1 MSHRLRIGSRIGSA
15 DPFWVQVREAVY
27 QKAQQLAI
35 DLVPIDIGH
44 SSRFSNE
51 EHAELVDELLAQ
63 DLDALIST
71 YLPDDLTYRILDF
84 GLPVIHLTESDVCHP
99 LFAAPL
105 GFLDIA
111 HTVGTYLAERLQG
124 HGHVLVIGGLLADH
138 GEDGRS
144 RLAGVQDALAAFP
157 DIRITHIPSVWRYER
172 ALDSISAAMQQ
183 LDAPIDAIFG
193 LSDSL
198 ALAGRDSGRA
208 LGLLPERALI
218 VGINGDPSAL
228 AAIADGSMAATI
240 ETSAADFAA
249 QALGL
254 ASQAARGQPL
264 PNHFGYQPRLV
275 TSANVDAVAM
285 QKLTEIANLPN
296 RLVGVNHQQDQRQLT
311 QLRASLEISRRIG
324 SILDRQQLLSEIADI
339 IRTSYGYDRVQLFQW
354 HEQEQMLTL
363 DQSGYDLGIRARI
376 PATDPGV
383 LAEALR
389 RNAPIFIA
397 DTRHSHRFPSDPS
410 WPETQSRVILPIRL
424 GDRLR
429 GLLDL
434 HSHAATQR
442 TRQELVG
449 LQSLAD
455 QLGLAMHNAELY
467 SAAIQARAVA
477 EKADQ
482 LKTRLLATVSH
493 ELRAPLNLI
502 IGYSEAGLSAAKS
515 SNAEISAT
523 LLHDLYRIHQ
533 SGTHLTR
540 LIADLLDLSRAEIGE
555 LDLAPEPIAP
565 RPFLEEVF
573 RSIAE
578 SGVARNGLAW
588 CLNLPSRLPMLE
600 ADPVRLRQ
608 ILLNLLSNAR
618 TFTTSGQITLG
629 AEVLL
634 PHLHIWVEDTGRGI
648 PIAMQEHI
656 FEPFVTGARGGDQA
670 EGIGLGLCITRQ
682 LVQLHRGSIS
692 LESQP
697 GQGST
702 FHIYLPLPSL
712 GGQLATPPPSA
723 QPVLLLISARD
734 QPPPSILDLSDRQ
747 RLAIWRLRAEDDL
760 NSVMALIRP
769 AALAWDMTDAG
780 ANDWTLIQKLRSHP
794 QWCQLPFILYNQN
807 HDSTTDSSSGLT
819 NFLLKPWSGNTLS
832 DAINALRPTEHS
844 GAILVVDDDPQ
855 ARDMYQRLVAAEL
868 PDYTV
873 HTADGGAAAL
883 AFLSHTVP
891 SLVILDL
898 LMPDVDGFAVLA
910 QMRSDRRTRQ
920 IPVLVISG
928 QMLSLKDVE
937 RLDHALVTFHSKG
950 VLSEQETTA
959 RVQQSLAEQGALS
972 QSTSTLVRR
981 AVAYMQQHFA
991 HEISRQQIASAVGIS
1006 QNYLSRIFQHE
1017 LGMTPWDYL
1026 SRYRIKQAQ
1035 DLLRDTEDS
1044 ITEVAAQVGFED
1056 PAYFSRVFRKQIG
1069 HSPQRYRERLDS

>member
-27 QKAQQLAI
+27 QKAQQLTI
-35 DLVPIDIGH
+35 DLVPIEIGYAA
-44 SSRFSNE
+44 RFSRE

-105 GFLDIA
+105 GFFDIA

-144 RLAGVQDALAAFP
+144 RLAGVQDALTAFP
-157 DIRITHIPSVWRYER
+157 AIRITHIPSVWRYER

-275 TSANVDAVAM
+275 TNANVDAVAM

-339 IRTSYGYDRVQLFQW
+339 IRTSYGYDRVQVFQW

-397 DTRHSHRFPSDPS
+397 DTRHSHRFPPDPS

-493 ELRAPLNLI
+493 ELRAPINLI

-588 CLNLPSRLPMLE
+588 YLNLPSRLPMLE

-618 TFTTSGQITLG
+618 TFTTSGQVTLG

-760 NSVMALIRP
+760 NSLMVLIRP

-832 DAINALRPTEHS
+832 DAINALRPTEHR

-898 LMPDVDGFAVLA
+898 LMPEVDGFSVLA

-959 RVQQSLAEQGALS
+959 RVQQSLADHGARS

-1017 LGMTPWDYL
+1017 LGITPWDYL

-1044 ITEVAAQVGFED
+1044 ITEVAVQVGFED

-1069 HSPQRYRERLDS
+1069 HSPQRYRERLDA

>member
-1 MSHRLRIGSRIGSA
+1 
-15 DPFWVQVREAVY
+15 VQVREAVH
-27 QKAQQLAI
+27 QKAQQFAI
-35 DLVPIDIGH
+35 DLVPIDIGP
-44 SSRFSNE
+44 SSRFSKE
-51 EHAELVDELLAQ
+51 QHTELVDELLAQ
-63 DLDALIST
+63 DLDALVSS
-71 YLPDDLTYRILDF
+71 YLPDDLAYRILDF
-84 GLPVIHLTESDVCHP
+84 GLPVIHLTESDVHHP
-99 LFAAPL
+99 LFVSPR
-105 GFLDIA
+105 GFFDIA
-111 HTVGTYLAERLQG
+111 HTIGTYLAERLQG
-124 HGHVLVIGGLLADH
+124 RGHVLVIGGLLADH

-157 DIRITHIPSVWRYER
+157 GIRITHIPSAWRYER
-172 ALDSISAAMQQ
+172 ALDSITAAMQQ
-183 LDAPIDAIFG
+183 LDTPVDAIFG

-198 ALAGRDSGRA
+198 ALAGRDAGRA
-208 LGLLPERALI
+208 LGLLAASALI

-240 ETSAADFAA
+240 ETSAADFAM
-249 QALGL
+249 QALEL

-264 PNHFGYQPRLV
+264 PDHFGYQPRLV

-285 QKLTEIANLPN
+285 QKLTEIATLPN
-296 RLVGVNHQQDQRQLT
+296 RLVGVNHQQDRHQLT
-311 QLRASLEISRRIG
+311 QLGASLEISRRIG
-324 SILDRQQLLSEIADI
+324 SILDRQQLLSEIANI
-339 IRTSYGYDRVQLFQW
+339 IRTSYGYDRVQVFQW
-354 HEQEQMLTL
+354 HEQEQVLIL
-363 DQSGYDLGIRARI
+363 DQASYELESRTRI
-376 PATDPGV
+376 PASDPGV

-397 DTRHSHRFPSDPS
+397 DTRHSHRFPPDPS
-410 WPETQSRVILPIRL
+410 WPDTLSRVILPIRL

-442 TRQELVG
+442 TRQELFG

-477 EKADQ
+477 EKADR
-482 LKTRLLATVSH
+482 LKTRLLASVSH
-493 ELRAPLNLI
+493 ELRTPLNLI
-502 IGYSEAGLSAAKS
+502 IGYSEAGLSAAR
-515 SNAEISAT
+515 NPDATIPAE

-578 SGVARNGLAW
+578 SGAARNGVEW
-588 CLNLPSRLPMLE
+588 GLNLPGRLPMLE
-600 ADPVRLRQ
+600 ADPLRLRQ
-608 ILLNLLSNAR
+608 ILLNLLNNAR
-618 TFTTSGQITLG
+618 TFTDSGRITLG

-634 PHLHIWVEDTGRGI
+634 PHLHIWVKDTGRGI
-648 PIAMQEHI
+648 PIAMQERI
-656 FEPFVTGARGGDQA
+656 FEPFVTSAHGDQA
-670 EGIGLGLCITRQ
+670 GGVGLGLSITRQ

-712 GGQLATPPPSA
+712 RGQLATPPPSA
-723 QPVLLLISARD
+723 RPALLLISARD
-734 QPPPSILDLSDRQ
+734 QPPPSILELSERQ
-747 RLAIWRLRAEDDL
+747 RLAIWRLRADDDL
-760 NSVMALIRP
+760 NSLMALIRP
-769 AALAWDMTDAG
+769 AALAWDMTDTG
-780 ANDWTLIQKLRSHP
+780 AEDWRQIQKLRSHP
-794 QWCQLPFILYNQN
+794 QWCQLPFILYSQ
-807 HDSTTDSSSGLT
+807 DQEAASESSSGLT
-819 NFLLKPWSGNTLS
+819 NFLLKPWSGSTLN
-832 DAINALRPTEHS
+832 DAINALRPAEH
-844 GAILVVDDDPQ
+844 GGTILVVDDDPQ
-855 ARDMYQRLVAAEL
+855 ARDMYQRLVTAEL
-868 PDYTV
+868 PDYMV
-873 HTADGGAAAL
+873 HTVDGGNAAL
-883 AFLSHTVP
+883 AFLAHTVP

-898 LMPDVDGFAVLA
+898 LMPDVDGFTVLA

-928 QMLSLKDVE
+928 QMLSHKDVE
-937 RLDHALVTFHSKG
+937 RLDHAMVTFHSKG

-959 RVQQSLAEQGALS
+959 RMQQALADHGGHS
-972 QSTSTLVRR
+972 QNTSTLVRR
-981 AVAYMQQHFA
+981 AVAYIQQHFA
-991 HEISRQQIASAVGIS
+991 QDLTRQQIASVVGIS

-1017 LGMTPWDYL
+1017 LGISPWEYL

-1069 HSPQRYRERLDS
+1069 RSPQRYRERIG

>member
-1 MSHRLRIGSRIGSA
+1 VSHRLRIGSRIGSA

-27 QKAQQLAI
+27 HKAQQLVI

-44 SSRFSNE
+44 SSRFSKE

-71 YLPDDLTYRILDF
+71 YLPDDLAYRILDF
-84 GLPVIHLTESDVCHP
+84 GLPVIHLTEADVRHP
-99 LFAAPL
+99 LFVAPL
-105 GFLDIA
+105 GFFDIA
-111 HTVGTYLAERLQG
+111 HTVGAYLAERLQG
-124 HGHVLVIGGLLADH
+124 RGHVLVIGGLLADH

-144 RLAGVQDALAAFP
+144 RLAGVYDSLAAFP
-157 DIRITHIPSVWRYER
+157 DIRITHIPSAWRYER
-172 ALDSISAAMQQ
+172 ALDSITSAMQQ
-183 LDAPIDAIFG
+183 LNAPIDAIFG

-198 ALAGRDSGRA
+198 ALAGRDAGRA

-249 QALGL
+249 QALEL
-254 ASQAARGQPL
+254 ASQAARGQRL
-264 PNHFGYQPRLV
+264 PDHFGYQPRLV
-275 TSANVDAVAM
+275 TIANVDAVAM

-339 IRTSYGYDRVQLFQW
+339 IRTSYGYDRVQVFQW
-354 HEQEQMLTL
+354 HEQEQILTL
-363 DQSGYDLGIRARI
+363 DQAGYELGIRTRI
-376 PATDPGV
+376 PADDPGV

-397 DTRHSHRFPSDPS
+397 DTRHSHRFPPDLS
-410 WPETQSRVILPIRL
+410 WPDTQSRVILPIRL

-455 QLGLAMHNAELY
+455 QLGLAMHNASLY
-467 SAAIQARAVA
+467 SEAIQARAVA

-502 IGYSEAGLSAAKS
+502 IGYSEAGLGVANSNSAT
-515 SNAEISAT
+515 IPAT

-533 SGTHLTR
+533 SGTHLTH

-573 RSIAE
+573 GSIAE
-578 SGVARNGLAW
+578 SGAARNGVEWRLSM
-588 CLNLPSRLPMLE
+588 PSRLPMLE

-618 TFTTSGQITLG
+618 TFTTTGQITLG

-634 PHLHIWVEDTGRGI
+634 PHLHIWVADTGRGI
-648 PIAMQEHI
+648 PIAMQERI
-656 FEPFVTGARGGDQA
+656 FEPFVTGARGGDHDQ
-670 EGIGLGLCITRQ
+670 GIGLGLCITRQ

-712 GGQLATPPPSA
+712 RGQLATPPPSA
-723 QPVLLLISARD
+723 QPVLLLISAHD
-734 QPPPSILDLSDRQ
+734 QPPASILDLSERQ
-747 RLAIWRLRAEDDL
+747 RLAIWRLHAGDDL
-760 NSVMALIRP
+760 NGLMALIRP

-780 ANDWTLIQKLRSHP
+780 AKDWSLIQKLRSHP
-794 QWCQLPFILYNQN
+794 QWCQLPFILYNQD
-807 HDSTTDSSSGLT
+807 HDTAESSSGLT
-819 NFLLKPWSGNTLS
+819 NFLLKPWSGSTLS
-832 DAINALRPTEHS
+832 DAINALRPAAHS
-844 GAILVVDDDPQ
+844 GTILVVDDDPQ
-855 ARDMYQRLVAAEL
+855 AREMYQRLIAAEL

-873 HTADGGAAAL
+873 HTANGGAAAL
-883 AFLSHTVP
+883 AFLALTVP

-898 LMPDVDGFAVLA
+898 LMPEVDGFTVLA
-910 QMRSDRRTRQ
+910 QMRTNRRTRQ

-950 VLSEQETTA
+950 VLSDPETTA
-959 RVQQSLAEQGALS
+959 RVQQALADHGALS
-972 QSTSTLVRR
+972 QNTSTLVRR
-981 AVAYMQQHFA
+981 AVAYIQQHFA
-991 HEISRQQIASAVGIS
+991 QDLSRQQIAGAIGIS

-1017 LGMTPWDYL
+1017 LGISPWEYL

-1035 DLLRDTEDS
+1035 DLLRNTEDS
-1044 ITEVAAQVGFED
+1044 ITDVAAQVGFED

-1069 HSPQRYRERLDS
+1069 DSPQHYREHIS

>member
-15 DPFWVQVREAVY
+15 DPFWVQVRDAVY
-27 QKAQQLAI
+27 QKAQQLAV

-44 SSRFSNE
+44 SSRFSQA
-51 EHAELVDELLAQ
+51 EHTELVDELLAQ

-71 YLPDDLTYRILDF
+71 YLPDDLAYRILDF
-84 GLPVIHLTESDVCHP
+84 GLPVIHLTETNVRHP
-99 LFAAPL
+99 LFVAPL
-105 GFLDIA
+105 GFFDIA
-111 HTVGTYLAERLQG
+111 HMIGTYLAERLHG
-124 HGHVLVIGGLLADH
+124 RGHVLVIGGLLADH

-144 RLAGVQDALAAFP
+144 RLAGVYETLAAFP
-157 DIRITHIPSVWRYER
+157 DIRITHIPSAWRYER
-172 ALDSISAAMQQ
+172 ALDSISTAMQQ

-198 ALAGRDSGRA
+198 ALAGRDTGHA

-228 AAIADGSMAATI
+228 AAIANGSMDATI

-249 QALGL
+249 QALDL
-254 ASQAARGQPL
+254 AGQAAHGQPL
-264 PNHFGYQPRLV
+264 PNHFGYKPRLV
-275 TSANVDAVAM
+275 TIANVDAVAM

-296 RLVGVNHQQDQRQLT
+296 RLVGVNHQQDQSQLT

-324 SILDRQQLLSEIADI
+324 SILDRQQLLGEIANI
-339 IRTSYGYDRVQLFQW
+339 IRTSYGYDRVQVFQW

-363 DQSGYDLGIRARI
+363 DQAGYDLTSRARI
-376 PATDPGV
+376 PAGDPGV

-397 DTRHSHRFPSDPS
+397 DTRHSHRFPPDPS
-410 WPETQSRVILPIRL
+410 WPDTRSRVILPIRL

-467 SAAIQARAVA
+467 SAAIEARAVA

-502 IGYSEAGLSAAKS
+502 IGYSEAGLNAANS
-515 SNAEISAT
+515 YHAEIPAA
-523 LLHDLYRIHQ
+523 LVHDLYRIHQ

-555 LDLAPEPIAP
+555 LDLALEPIAP

-578 SGVARNGLAW
+578 SSAARNGVEW
-588 CLNLPSRLPMLE
+588 HLNLPSRLPMLE

-608 ILLNLLSNAR
+608 ILFNLLSNAHR
-618 TFTTSGQITLG
+618 YTTSGQITMG

-648 PIAMQEHI
+648 PIAMQEHV
-656 FEPFVTGARGGDQA
+656 FEPFVTGARGADQA

-697 GQGST
+697 GQGSA
-702 FHIYLPLPSL
+702 FHVYLPLPSL
-712 GGQLATPPPSA
+712 RGQLATPSLSA
-723 QPVLLLISARD
+723 QPVLLLISAHD
-734 QPPPSILDLSDRQ
+734 QPPPNILELSERQ
-747 RLAIWRLRAEDDL
+747 RLAIWRLHADDDL
-760 NSVMALIRP
+760 NSLMALTRP
-769 AALAWDMTDAG
+769 AALAWDMTDAS
-780 ANDWTLIQKLRSHP
+780 AKDWTLIQKLRSHP
-794 QWCQLPFILYNQN
+794 QWCQLPFILYNQE
-807 HDSTTDSSSGLT
+807 HDATAESSSGLT
-819 NFLLKPWSGNTLS
+819 NFLLKPWSGSTLS
-832 DAINALRPTEHS
+832 EAINALRPADHS
-844 GAILVVDDDPQ
+844 GTILVVDDDPQ
-855 ARDMYQRLVAAEL
+855 ARDMYQRLLAAEL
-868 PDYTV
+868 PDYMV

-883 AFLSHTVP
+883 TFLSHTAP

-898 LMPDVDGFAVLA
+898 LMPDVDGFTVLA

-928 QMLSLKDVE
+928 QMLSLNDVE
-937 RLDHALVTFHSKG
+937 RLDHAMVTFHSKG
-950 VLSEQETTA
+950 VLSEPETSA
-959 RVQQSLAEQGALS
+959 RVQQALAEHGALS
-972 QSTSTLVRR
+972 QNTSTLVRR
-981 AVAYMQQHFA
+981 AVAYMQQRFA
-991 HEISRQQIASAVGIS
+991 HDLSRQQIANAVGIS

-1017 LGMTPWDYL
+1017 LGISPWEYL

-1044 ITEVAAQVGFED
+1044 ITDVAAQVGFED

-1069 HSPQRYRERLDS
+1069 HSPQRYRERLDA

>member
-1 MSHRLRIGSRIGSA
+1 LVSHRLRIGSRIGSA

-44 SSRFSNE
+44 AARFSKE

-71 YLPDDLTYRILDF
+71 YLPGDLAYRILDF
-84 GLPVIHLTESDVCHP
+84 GLPVIHLTETDVRHP

-105 GFLDIA
+105 GFFDIA
-111 HTVGTYLAERLQG
+111 HTVGAYLAERLQG

-144 RLAGVQDALAAFP
+144 RLAGVYDSLAAFP
-157 DIRITHIPSVWRYER
+157 DIRITHIPSAWRYER
-172 ALDSISAAMQQ
+172 ALDSISAAMRQ
-183 LDAPIDAIFG
+183 LDTPIDAIFG

-198 ALAGRDSGRA
+198 ALAGRDTGRA

-249 QALGL
+249 QALDL
-254 ASQAARGQPL
+254 AGRAARGQPL
-264 PNHFGYQPRLV
+264 PDHFGYQPRLV

-339 IRTSYGYDRVQLFQW
+339 IRTSYGYDRVQVFQW
-354 HEQEQMLTL
+354 HEQEHILTL
-363 DQSGYDLGIRARI
+363 DQAGYDLASRACIRDD
-376 PATDPGV
+376 DPGV

-397 DTRHSHRFPSDPS
+397 DTRHSHRFPPDPS
-410 WPETQSRVILPIRL
+410 WPDTLSRVILPIRL

-429 GLLDL
+429 GMLDL
-434 HSHAATQR
+434 HSHTATQR

-502 IGYSEAGLSAAKS
+502 IGYSEAGLSAAN
-515 SNAEISAT
+515 SNSAAIPAT
-523 LLHDLYRIHQ
+523 LLHDLYRIYQ

-555 LDLAPEPIAP
+555 LDLVPEPIAP

-578 SGVARNGLAW
+578 SGAARDGVEW
-588 CLNLPSRLPMLE
+588 RLNLPSRLPMLE

-634 PHLHIWVEDTGRGI
+634 PHLHIWVADTGCGI
-648 PIAMQEHI
+648 PIAMQERI
-656 FEPFVTGARGGDQA
+656 FEPFVTDTRGGDQA

-697 GQGST
+697 GQGSA
-702 FHIYLPLPSL
+702 FHMYLPLPSL
-712 GGQLATPPPSA
+712 RGQLATPPPSA
-723 QPVLLLISARD
+723 QPVLLLISAHD
-734 QPPPSILDLSDRQ
+734 QPPTSIRDLSERQ
-747 RLAIWRLRAEDDL
+747 QLAIWHLRTGDDL
-760 NSVMALIRP
+760 NGLMALIRP
-769 AALAWDMTDAG
+769 AALAWDMTDASP
-780 ANDWTLIQKLRSHP
+780 NDWTLIQKLRSHA
-794 QWCQLPFILYNQN
+794 QWCQLPFILYNQD
-807 HDSTTDSSSGLT
+807 HDTAEASSGLT
-819 NFLLKPWSGNTLS
+819 NFLLKPWSGSTLS
-832 DAINALRPTEHS
+832 DAINALRPAEHS

-883 AFLSHTVP
+883 AFLAHTAP

-910 QMRSDRRTRQ
+910 QMRADRRTRQ

-928 QMLSLKDVE
+928 QILSLKDVE

-950 VLSEQETTA
+950 VLSEPETSA
-959 RVQQSLAEQGALS
+959 RVQQALAEHGTPS
-972 QSTSTLVRR
+972 QNTSTLVRR

-991 HEISRQQIASAVGIS
+991 HDLSRQQIANAIGIS

-1017 LGMTPWDYL
+1017 LGISPWEYL

-1035 DLLRDTEDS
+1035 DLLRDTEHS
-1044 ITEVAAQVGFED
+1044 ITDVAAQVGFDD

-1069 HSPQRYRERLDS
+1069 HSPQRYREQLL

>member
-1 MSHRLRIGSRIGSA
+1 
-15 DPFWVQVREAVY
+15 VREAVY

-44 SSRFSNE
+44 SSRFSKE

-71 YLPDDLTYRILDF
+71 YLPDDLAYRILDF
-84 GLPVIHLTESDVCHP
+84 GLPVVHLTETAVRHP
-99 LFAAPL
+99 LFVAPL
-105 GFLDIA
+105 GFFDIS
-111 HTVGTYLAERLQG
+111 HTIGTYLAERLQG
-124 HGHVLVIGGLLADH
+124 RGHVLVIGGLLADH

-144 RLAGVQDALAAFP
+144 RLAGVRDTLSAFP
-157 DIRITHIPSVWRYER
+157 DIRVTHIPSAWRYER
-172 ALDSISAAMQQ
+172 AYDSIAAAMRQ

-198 ALAGRDSGRA
+198 ALAGRDAARA

-228 AAIADGSMAATI
+228 AAIADGSMAATM

-249 QALGL
+249 QALDL
-254 ASQAARGQPL
+254 ASSAACGQPL
-264 PNHFGYQPRLV
+264 PAHFGYQPRLV
-275 TSANVDAVAM
+275 TIANVDAVAM
-285 QKLTEIANLPN
+285 QRLTEIANLPN

-339 IRTSYGYDRVQLFQW
+339 IRASYGYDRVQIFHW
-354 HEQEQMLTL
+354 HEQEQVLAL
-363 DQSGYDLGIRARI
+363 DLAGRDSEGRARI
-376 PATDPGV
+376 PASAPGV

-397 DTRHSHRFPSDPS
+397 DTRHSHRFPPDLD
-410 WPETQSRVILPIRL
+410 WPDTRSRVILPIRL

-434 HSHAATQR
+434 HSLEATQR

-467 SAAIQARAVA
+467 SEAIQARAVA

-502 IGYSEAGLSAAKS
+502 IGYSEAGIDAAHTH
-515 SNAEISAT
+515 NATLPPA

-533 SGTHLTR
+533 NSTHLTR

-555 LDLAPEPIAP
+555 LDLAPESIAA

-573 RSIAE
+573 RSVAE
-578 SGVARNGLAW
+578 SGAARNGVEW
-588 CLNLPSRLPMLE
+588 RLNLPGRLPMIQ

-618 TFTTSGQITLG
+618 KFTSGGQITLG
-629 AEVLL
+629 AEVSL
-634 PHLHIWVEDTGRGI
+634 PHLHIWVEDTGSGI
-648 PIAMQEHI
+648 PIAMQERI
-656 FEPFVTGARGGDQA
+656 FEPFVTGARGGEQA

-682 LVQLHRGSIS
+682 LVELHRGSIS

-697 GQGST
+697 GQGSA
-702 FHIYLPLPSL
+702 FHVYLPLPSL
-712 GGQLATPPPSA
+712 RGQLATPPPSA
-723 QPVLLLISARD
+723 QPVLLLISSHD
-734 QPPPSILDLSDRQ
+734 QAPPNILDLSERQ
-747 RLAIWRLRAEDDL
+747 RLAIWRLRPDDDL
-760 NSVMALIRP
+760 NSVMKLMRP

-780 ANDWTLIQKLRSHP
+780 ADDWSLIQKLRSHP
-794 QWCQLPFILYNQN
+794 QWCQMPFILYNQ
-807 HDSTTDSSSGLT
+807 DRDATTGSSSGLT
-819 NFLLKPWSGNTLS
+819 NFLLKPWSGRTLGE
-832 DAINALRPTEHS
+832 AISALRPAEHG

-868 PDYTV
+868 PGYTV

-883 AFLSHTVP
+883 AFLAHTAP

-898 LMPDVDGFAVLA
+898 LMPDVDGFTVLA
-910 QMRSDRRTRQ
+910 QMRSDRRTRH

-937 RLDHALVTFHSKG
+937 RLDHTMVTFHSKG
-950 VLSEQETTA
+950 VLSEHEIS
-959 RVQQSLAEQGALS
+959 QQVEQALADQGGLS
-972 QSTSTLVRR
+972 QSTSTLVKR

-991 HEISRQQIASAVGIS
+991 RNLSRQEIASTVGIS

-1017 LGMTPWDYL
+1017 LGISPWEYL

-1035 DLLRDTEDS
+1035 DLLRDTADS
-1044 ITEVAAQVGFED
+1044 ITEVAARVGFED

-1069 HSPQRYRERLDS
+1069 ASPQRYRERLEA